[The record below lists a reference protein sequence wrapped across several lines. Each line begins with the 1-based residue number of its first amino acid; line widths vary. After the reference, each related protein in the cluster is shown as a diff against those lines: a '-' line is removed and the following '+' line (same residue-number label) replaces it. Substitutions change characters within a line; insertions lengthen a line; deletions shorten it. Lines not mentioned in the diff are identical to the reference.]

1 MKSFLISAL
10 LLLLSIGAA
19 ITCSVYTDRFCNAV
33 TELTERLPDDSEL
46 SEMGAIERGENSD
59 AEMNFS
65 ADSSDALAA
74 LNELSELWDKH
85 RKSLDIFVTADYL
98 NQAEQSLIRL
108 KAYYDRGYFSDY
120 LAELAVFN
128 GTIKQIRLR
137 ETLSPENLY

>member
-33 TELTERLPDDSEL
+33 TERLPDDSEL
-46 SEMGAIERGENSD
+46 SEMGAIERGESSD

-74 LNELSELWDKH
+74 LNELSELWDKD

>member
-46 SEMGAIERGENSD
+46 SEMGAIERGD
-59 AEMNFS
+59 TEMIFS

-128 GTIKQIRLR
+128 GTIRQIRLR

>member
-46 SEMGAIERGENSD
+46 SEMGAIERGESSD
-59 AEMNFS
+59 AEMIFS
-65 ADSSDALAA
+65 ADSNDALAA
-74 LNELSELWDKH
+74 LNELSELWDTH

-108 KAYYDRGYFSDY
+108 KAYYDRGYFNDY